1 MLRPSSHAPGR
12 TLGKAEKENPE
23 EHTSCLEITDKL
35 SCSGELNLFVW
46 FCKKELW
53 PACWSY
59 DCNTIETDFE
69 TRRRLSEYSEFAED
83 ALALKLLL
91 KVWSMEPQCGLHGK
105 RIRKGWVSEPV
116 HIHWIRTGSLERC
129 NSNALCS
136 WRDLGVDCPP
146 GKTMCPRD
154 KCKAELPSCRRLS
167 TQTGGLRKIMSQ
179 SVHWSRVWIRKIK
192 IK

>member
-12 TLGKAEKENPE
+12 ILGKAEKENPE

-105 RIRKGWVSEPV
+105 RIRK
-116 HIHWIRTGSLERC
+116 
-129 NSNALCS
+129 AL
-136 WRDLGVDCPP
+136 
-146 GKTMCPRD
+146 
-154 KCKAELPSCRRLS
+154 
-167 TQTGGLRKIMSQ
+167 GLRASAYPLNQ
-179 SVHWSRVWIRKIK
+179 NRQLRKMQLK
-192 IK
+192 CTLQLEGPWCRLPTWEDNVP